1 MKKTKIVCTL
11 GPASS
16 SPETL
21 RQMARAGMDVVRLN
35 FSHGT
40 HEEHR
45 ERIRLV
51 RQISREI
58 GKEIGILV
66 DLQGPKIR
74 TGRLEKPL
82 LLEEGNRLYLVPA
95 GTSFLPAEEDLPAVT
110 VDYPYIA
117 SDLKE
122 GNTVFMRDGLIQLRV
137 EKVLREAVC
146 CRVLKGGELNS
157 RQGVTLPGVSLNLP
171 AVTEKDLADLEFA
184 LKEEVDFIALS
195 FVRRAGHVDE
205 VRRIIVQAGSEARI
219 IAKIENEEGFKR
231 RGEIL
236 AAADGLMVARGD
248 LGIEVP
254 PEEVP
259 LMQKTLIKLANRL
272 GKPVITATEML
283 ESMVR
288 NPRPTRAEVTD
299 VAYAIISGTDA
310 VMLSAETATG
320 RYPVQAVKMMTRIAS
335 KIEPSLDY
343 EEQLRLASDRRKK
356 PFGVADAISHAT
368 CQIAFDLGARA
379 IITCTQSG
387 STARMV
393 AKYRPQAPVLAP
405 TPSIHVARALT
416 LSWGV
421 IPMQV
426 PMTTTTDATLDAGI
440 QAAVNSGLVKR
451 GDLVVITGGL
461 RTGIP
466 GTTNLLQ
473 VHEINGETG
482 GKPGEKESWEK

>member
-1 MKKTKIVCTL
+1 
-11 GPASS
+11 
-16 SPETL
+16 
-21 RQMARAGMDVVRLN
+21 
-35 FSHGT
+35 
-40 HEEHR
+40 
-45 ERIRLV
+45 
-51 RQISREI
+51 
-58 GKEIGILV
+58 
-66 DLQGPKIR
+66 
-74 TGRLEKPL
+74 
-82 LLEEGNRLYLVPA
+82 
-95 GTSFLPAEEDLPAVT
+95 
-110 VDYPYIA
+110 
-117 SDLKE
+117 
-122 GNTVFMRDGLIQLRV
+122 MRDGLIQLRV

>member
-11 GPASS
+11 GPAST
-16 SPETL
+16 SPQVVKE
-21 RQMARAGMDVVRLN
+21 MARAGMDVARLN

-40 HEEHR
+40 HNEHK
-45 ERIRLV
+45 ERIGLIRRV
-51 RQISREI
+51 SREI
-58 GKEIGILV
+58 NKEIGILA

-74 TGRLEKPL
+74 TGRLAEPL
-82 LLEEGNRLYLVPA
+82 HLEEGNRLYLVSE
-95 GTSFLPAEEDLPAVT
+95 GNLSLPAEELPVVT
-110 VDYPYIA
+110 VDYRNLV
-117 SDLKE
+117 SDLKK
-122 GNTVFMRDGLIQLRV
+122 GNTVYIRDGLIQLRV
-137 EKVLREAVC
+137 EKVVREAAC
-146 CRVLKGGELNS
+146 CRVLKGGTLNS
-157 RQGVTLPGVSLNLP
+157 RQGLTLPGVSVSLP
-171 AVTEKDLADLEFA
+171 AVTDKDLADLEFA
-184 LKEEVDFIALS
+184 LKEDVDFIALS

-205 VRRIIVQAGSEARI
+205 IRRIIAGAGSEARI

-236 AAADGLMVARGD
+236 SAADGVMVARGD

-259 LMQKTLIKLANRL
+259 LLQKILIKLANRL

-283 ESMVR
+283 ESMIR

-320 RYPVQAVKMMTRIAS
+320 RYPLQAVKMMTRIAGQ
-335 KIEPSLDY
+335 IEPSLNY
-343 EEQLRLASDRRKK
+343 EEQLRRPPNRRKK
-356 PFGVADAISHAT
+356 PFSVADAISHAT
-368 CQIAFDLGARA
+368 CQTAFDLGARA
-379 IITCTQSG
+379 IITATQSG

-393 AKYRPQAPVLAP
+393 SKYRPQAPVLAA
-405 TPSIHVARALT
+405 TPSIHVARALS

-421 IPMQV
+421 TPMRA
-426 PMTTTTDATLDAGI
+426 PFTTTTDATLDAGI

-451 GDLVVITGGL
+451 GDLIVITGGV

-473 VHEINGETG
+473 VHEINGESSLESGG
-482 GKPGEKESWEK
+482 GKTHG

>member
-11 GPASS
+11 GPASTT
-16 SPETL
+16 PKIL
-21 RQMARAGMDVVRLN
+21 KQMARAGMDVARLN

-40 HEEHR
+40 HEEHK
-45 ERIRLV
+45 ERIGLI

-58 GKEIGILV
+58 KKEIGILV

-74 TGRLEKPL
+74 TGRLVEPL
-82 LLEEGNRLYLVPA
+82 FLEEGKRLYLVPA
-95 GTSFLPAEEDLPAVT
+95 GIPPLQTEEELPTVI
-110 VDYPYIA
+110 VDYPNIA

-122 GNTVFMRDGLIQLRV
+122 ENTVFIRDGLIQLRV

-157 RQGVTLPGVSLNLP
+157 RQGVTLPGVSVNLP
-171 AVTEKDLADLEFA
+171 AVTDKDLADLEFA
-184 LKEEVDFIALS
+184 LKEDVDFIALS

-205 VRRIIVQAGSEARI
+205 VRRIIAQAGSEARI
-219 IAKIENEEGFKR
+219 IAKIENEEGFNR

-310 VMLSAETATG
+310 VMLSAETAAG
-320 RYPVQAVKMMTRIAS
+320 RYPVQAVKMMTRIACQ
-335 KIEPSLDY
+335 IEPSLDY
-343 EEQLRLASDRRKK
+343 EEQLRPASDRRKK
-356 PFGVADAISHAT
+356 PFSVADAISHAT

-379 IITCTQSG
+379 IITSTQSG

-393 AKYRPQAPVLAP
+393 AKYRPQAPVLAA
-405 TPSIHVARALT
+405 TPSIHVARTLS

-426 PMTTTTDATLDAGI
+426 PSTNSTDATLDAGI

-473 VHEINGETG
+473 VHEINGQSDLKSE
-482 GKPGEKESWEK
+482 GKDP